1 MILPRGISD
10 RSSFNS
16 GEGESM
22 INCKITQNHLGPYV
36 DGELS
41 DGTRVSIETHL
52 AGCPD
57 CRHELNAL
65 KKLERVLYTL
75 NVPALSPFLHT
86 RIMVRARKQR
96 GITRLLPPYM
106 AGRMPWSRLPMWI
119 SALSLVWGLVIGSV
133 MGLSIYSPAQGPQPL
148 VAERGLAQHNCMNE
162 FLYGLNHLSPM
173 DRGGI
178 ESVTLAVMENLK

>member
-1 MILPRGISD
+1 MTI
-10 RSSFNS
+10 
-16 GEGESM
+16 
-22 INCKITQNHLGPYV
+22 CKTTQNHLGPYV

-41 DGTRVSIETHL
+41 DNTRVSIETHL

-75 NVPALSPFLHT
+75 DVPVLSPFIHA
-86 RIMVRARKQR
+86 RIMVQAGKQR
-96 GITRLLPPYM
+96 CITRLLPPCM

-119 SALSLVWGLVIGSV
+119 SALSLVWGLVIGGV
-133 MGLSIYSPAQGPQPL
+133 MGLSLYVPAQGPQPL
-148 VAERGLAQHNCMNE
+148 VAECGSPQHNCMNE
-162 FLYGLNHLSPM
+162 FLYGLNHWSPM